1 MYSSGKSY
9 HKQKKK
15 ETYMI
20 KKPTWFNSEG
30 TSICK
35 IKIKG
40 KKNPEELLRTRTAL
54 LTWNSLGNK
63 LP

>member
-1 MYSSGKSY
+1 
-9 HKQKKK
+9 
-15 ETYMI
+15 MI